1 MSTKEFTGH
10 PEARRAK
17 KNPLAWVLL
26 ALLAINIIALN
37 YIGCR
42 EYGRVD
48 LSEYES
54 YSISERTLNILKSD
68 AVQNRKTPI
77 RIIFAF
83 PGSSPGY
90 HRMYML
96 LEEYKR
102 NADGMI
108 EVECFDP
115 LRQPGRARQ
124 ISDIYGVKFD
134 TPRCIVDAR
143 DIEDKN
149 KPIDYADK
157 SPESANKYARIPGSA
172 FVRYE
177 TQPDGRRKVVALMM
191 DEVLSDGIIRATEGR
206 QRKMYVV
213 TGKGDIKRDN
223 NNYINFNQYTVLPEI
238 ASSLNI
244 KLEPYDLPEDRVV
257 DILEQDN
264 EVEGIIIVAPTSD
277 FTPEQVESLRMFW
290 DRNEHKSIFIAF
302 DPNIPYYMDT
312 KNENSQYVKAPTFSH
327 LYQFIREKGIHP
339 GGDNCILKNGSTY
352 VNEITVKFPP
362 ESLMCARNFW
372 NNTTQYKGQS
382 RSFRLEHDDPARAS
396 LEKLTLFNLVET
408 TAEYYGEMDKVP
420 HQDSKDLQGPLCVTA
435 AVTKG
440 SANEEN
446 NINTLVVMGNVD
458 MLTVEGSQRK
468 EFKDYMR
475 SVWAWM
481 TERPEYA
488 GKSSNYD
495 LTVKIDLNR
504 HTRSAVEH
512 LTLIIMPLLA
522 LLIGLVIWN
531 TRRH

>member
-1 MSTKEFTGH
+1 MSQKEFTGH

-42 EYGRVD
+42 EYGRID

-54 YSISERTLNILKSD
+54 YSISDRTLNVLSSD
-68 AVQNRKTPI
+68 TVQNRKTPI

-102 NADGMI
+102 NSNGMI

-149 KPIDYADK
+149 KAIDYADK

-191 DEVLSDGIIRATEGR
+191 DEVLCDGIIRATEGR

-213 TGKGDIKRDN
+213 TGKGDIKRDE
-223 NNYINFNQYTVLPEI
+223 NNYINFNQYTLLPEI

-244 KLEPYDLPEDRVV
+244 KLEPLDLPEDRVV
-257 DILEQDN
+257 DILEHDS

-277 FTPEQVESLRMFW
+277 FTDEQVESLRKFW
-290 DRNEHKSIFIAF
+290 DRDEHKSIFIAF
-302 DPNIPYYMDT
+302 DPTVPYYMDT
-312 KNENSQYVKAPTFSH
+312 QNEKAPTFSR
-327 LYQFIREKGIHP
+327 LYGFIREKGIQP
-339 GGDNCILKNGSTY
+339 SGDNCILKKGSTY
-352 VNEITVKFPP
+352 VNDITVKFPAG
-362 ESLMCARNFW
+362 LHCTRNFW
-372 NNTTQYKGQS
+372 NNTTQLKGQS
-382 RSFRLEHDDPARAS
+382 RSFKLEHDDQAQAS
-396 LEKLTLFNLVET
+396 MEKLTTFKLIET
-408 TAEYYGEMDKVP
+408 TDEYYGEMDKIP
-420 HQDSKDLQGPLCVTA
+420 SQDSDDLEGPLCVAA

-458 MLTVEGSQRK
+458 MLTAEGSQRK

-512 LTLIIMPLLA
+512 LTLIIMPLLS
-522 LLIGLVIWN
+522 LLIGLIIWN